1 MLTMLQAWSSLGR
14 KGVFL
19 EETQKISLHNNR
31 GRGGGLVVSTLA
43 FYFNDP
49 SSNPAGYKLI
59 MTEKMKI
66 NQFFLQLSLH
76 LTNF

>member
-19 EETQKISLHNNR
+19 EETQKISLYNNS
-31 GRGGGLVVSTLA
+31 GRGDGLVVSTLA

-49 SSNPAGYKLI
+49 CSNPAGYKLI
-59 MTEKMKI
+59 MTQKTKTNKI
-66 NQFFLQLSLH
+66 YQ
-76 LTNF
+76 